1 MEFSNKNLFR
11 IKSIHSKMNIFIFG
25 QSTLHWGR
33 VEFGNIGNYYIV
45 EPAVRMLHE
54 TFPDAKIKTTL
65 QLSKRFCQDEAVEV
79 VPMKW
84 YYGFNEMDLPIAQK
98 EYQLALDY
106 HNGKLLAETTPFMDA
121 VMEADLVIDFSGD
134 IWGDN
139 ADFLGK
145 NRFLVGL
152 YKDRTAQLLGKKTV
166 MMAGSPGPFSPGKNL
181 DFAKEVFENFDLVT
195 NRESFSRNILEAYGF
210 NLSKLKDLSCPSF
223 LFEAKED
230 LNLTDIHPLLN
241 REKPDLVVG
250 VILCGWNFPTQAFN
264 TSQRSDSEYDFIVN
278 PLLKFLDENQNMK
291 LCLLSHSNGFNPGET
306 PFRLIHGRDYENSRQ
321 LEKIL
326 SDKGYGNRI
335 FILKEVYD
343 PWTTKAIIGSFDM
356 LISGRI
362 HGAVAGL
369 SQRIPTVIIEYGN
382 GPEAHKVKGF
392 ANEVEMLDYVANPN
406 KPEDIYSKISTC
418 MMNLEVIK
426 EKLARQIP
434 LVEKKSRE
442 NFTRLKDLFE

>member
-1 MEFSNKNLFR
+1 
-11 IKSIHSKMNIFIFG
+11 MNIFIFG

-45 EPAVRMLHE
+45 EPAVRMLHQ

-79 VPMKW
+79 VPMEW

-98 EYQLALDY
+98 EYQLALNY
-106 HNGKLLAETTPFMDA
+106 YNGKPLAETTPFMEA

-166 MMAGSPGPFSPGKNL
+166 MMAGSPGPFSPGENL

-195 NRESFSRNILEAYGF
+195 NRESLSREVLEENGF
-210 NLSKLKDLSCPSF
+210 NLTKLKDLSCPSF
-223 LFEAKED
+223 LFVPNKD
-230 LNLTDIHPLLN
+230 LNIAEIHPLLN
-241 REKPDLVVG
+241 REKPNLVVG

-264 TSQRSDSEYDFIVN
+264 AAKRTDLEYDFLVN
-278 PLLKFLDENQNMK
+278 PLMKFLNENRKVK
-291 LCLLSHSNGFNPGET
+291 LCLMSHSNGFIPGEK
-306 PFRLIHGRDYENSRQ
+306 PFRLIHGRDYENIKH

-326 SDKGYGNRI
+326 IDRGFGNRI
-335 FILKEVYD
+335 FTLNEVYD
-343 PWTTKAIIGSFDM
+343 PWTTKAIIGNLDM

-362 HGAVAGL
+362 HGAVAGM
-369 SQRIPTVIIEYGN
+369 SQSIPTVIIDYGN
-382 GPEAHKVKGF
+382 GPNAHKLKGF

-406 KPEDIYSKISTC
+406 KPEDIYYKISEC
-418 MMNLEVIK
+418 MLNLESIR
-426 EKLARQIP
+426 EKLELEIP
-434 LVEKKSRE
+434 LVEKKSKE